1 MSFVAANDKLLV
13 LAGRDKVFVA
23 SLESLSRETTAIDIS
38 EARPVPVPSATTN
51 SPSPKKVSVVCLTI
65 STDSKYLCAADSD
78 KYVYIYGKS
87 KSGWKL
93 LRYFQTEKRLL
104 QMIFN
109 NDSGYLAMTDKC
121 GDVWLSDLVSEDAA
135 IPRKILGH
143 CSVILHTCLNAEGTR
158 IFTCDRDEKI
168 RVSSFPDSYIIKG
181 YYMGHKEA
189 VVSIALVFN
198 DTHLFSVDIE
208 SNLKFW
214 KVENK
219 SCALTFN
226 LFTVLRLTGEEA
238 TKSDFQISLMRATE
252 LNSTKVYLAMKV
264 ANYDKVPVFD
274 FDLESLTVQLVGEV
288 PINSTLFD
296 FYWVGTSLFIA
307 CPDSSEGLIQ
317 VVITEDGKI
326 SEPKSCVIPQWEEI
340 RTNMSS
346 FIQFNQVC
354 TIPLRKRVANDG
366 LEKGPCNKV
375 RATEDKVGDLKKV
388 DGKKNVEK
396 EPASA

>member
-1 MSFVAANDKLLV
+1 
-13 LAGRDKVFVA
+13 
-23 SLESLSRETTAIDIS
+23 
-38 EARPVPVPSATTN
+38 
-51 SPSPKKVSVVCLTI
+51 
-65 STDSKYLCAADSD
+65 
-78 KYVYIYGKS
+78 VYIYGKR
-87 KSGWKL
+87 KSEWKL
-93 LRYFQTEKRLL
+93 LSHFQTEKRLL
-104 QMIFN
+104 QLLFN
-109 NDSGYLAMTDKC
+109 NDSRYLVMTDKC
-121 GDVWLSDLVSEDAA
+121 GDVWLNDLTSPEVH
-135 IPRKILGH
+135 PKKILGH
-143 CSVILHTCLNAEGTR
+143 CSVILHTCLNSDSTR

-189 VVSIALVFN
+189 VVSMALVFN

-226 LFTVLRLTGEEA
+226 LFNVLRLTGEEA
-238 TKSDFQISLMRATE
+238 TKSDYQINVMRATE
-252 LNSTKVYLAMKV
+252 YNSTKVYLAMKV
-264 ANYDKVPVFD
+264 TNYDRVPVFD

-288 PINSTLFD
+288 PINSMLFD

-317 VVITEDGKI
+317 VEISEDGKI

-366 LEKGPCNKV
+366 MEKGPCNKV
-375 RATEDKVGDLKKV
+375 RATEDRVGRKGDVK
-388 DGKKNVEK
+388 GKAEN